1 MSYND
6 TIGYQDSLSQAI
18 GKVKGLTAQQKKSNE
33 HIDKYNN
40 LINGVITP
48 IGDEF
53 LRQAVG
59 VATKGIQS
67 GVALGINKIR
77 KGARASK
84 NLINS
89 SETDVTKGTGT
100 LMDDTVD
107 VGKDVKQASRSLD
120 RTELEDLGTRG
131 KTFARNLVN
140 RATGETADLSELS
153 EAQIIARNTRRATLA
168 SQKSGQ
174 ILDQTGFSGV
184 EETDLDRPPPA
195 QPAPDDDEDEDD
207 FQDAPEEP
215 APSATEA
222 GGEATQSSELAG
234 QTEEIAQDA
243 SKAGKTAEDL
253 EKAGKVERDLQKTEE
268 GVEGADGAQG
278 GADIFTDIA
287 AIGIGIGANILEKKL
302 EKKDTTPDNTPTFTQ
317 PSFAKGISA

>member
-18 GKVKGLTAQQKKSNE
+18 GSVKGLTAQQKKSNE

-77 KGARASK
+77 KGAKASK

-195 QPAPDDDEDEDD
+195 QPAPDDDEDD

-302 EKKDTTPDNTPTFTQ
+302 EKKDATPDNTPTFTQ

>member
-140 RATGETADLSELS
+140 KATGETADLSELND
-153 EAQIIARNTRRATLA
+153 AQIAARNTRRAALA
-168 SQKSGQ
+168 AQKSGQ
-174 ILDQTGFSGV
+174 ILEQTGFSGV

-195 QPAPDDDEDEDD
+195 QAAPDDDEDD
-207 FQDAPEEP
+207 FQDASEEP
-215 APSATEA
+215 APAATEA
-222 GGEATQSSELAG
+222 GGEAAESSELAG
-234 QTEEIAQDA
+234 QTEEAAQDA
-243 SKAGKTAEDL
+243 SKAGKAAEDL

-302 EKKDTTPDNTPTFTQ
+302 EKKDATPDNTPTFTQ
-317 PSFAKGISA
+317 PSFAKGIAA